1 MQKKK
6 KVFSKNDKLR
16 VRKSYYTFTEEYPQ
30 GFVRIE
36 RSKKRI
42 NKRQMRKALLYSL
55 CFLLISGLSYFV
67 LSVGL
72 NISYSPIENTDTG
85 SQIGEVPSVI
95 NEQGVK
101 ALYVPSDRL
110 GDETYLKNMTKQV
123 KKKNCNSVVIDFKTK
138 EGKLCYSSLQE
149 NAVAGKCALYDNDT
163 VRRAIDI
170 FETADITVIAGV
182 YCFEDPAV
190 AAADSSLAVKYMNTD
205 VSWLDGSDDKGG
217 KPWLN
222 PYSKN
227 VRSYLV
233 SVIKEINSFGVNVF
247 MLESLQFPGGEN
259 TGGATYP
266 GEKDKDSRNA
276 QLKST
281 LRAIKSAL
289 NESAVLIFSQS
300 AGDALEG
307 NDSIYFGSVTDIP
320 VYGVAVD
327 TRERPLSIAVDK
339 KTDFISILSMYSAIS
354 AGYTDKVIIPLIDTE
369 EYSYSYIRSM
379 QKSGFGSFILYSETG
394 EY

>member
-42 NKRQMRKALLYSL
+42 NKRQMRKALLYFL
-55 CFLLISGLSYFV
+55 CFLLISGLSYFA

>member
-16 VRKSYYTFTEEYPQ
+16 VRKSYYTFTKEYPQ

-42 NKRQMRKALLYSL
+42 NKRQIRKALLYLL
-55 CFLLISGLSYFV
+55 CFLLIAGLSYFA

-72 NISYSPIENTDTG
+72 NISYSPIEDADVGTQVEDA
-85 SQIGEVPSVI
+85 PSVI
-95 NEQGVK
+95 AEQGVK
-101 ALYVPSDRL
+101 ALYVPSGRL
-110 GDETYLKNMTKQV
+110 GDEGYLKDITRQV
-123 KKKNCNSVVIDFKTK
+123 KKKNANSVVIDFKTK

-163 VRRAIDI
+163 IRRAVDI
-170 FETADITVIAGV
+170 FENANITVIAGV
-182 YCFEDPAV
+182 YCFEDSAV
-190 AAADSSLAVKYMNTD
+190 ATADSSLAVKYMDTD
-205 VSWLDGSDDKGG
+205 VSWRDGSDDKGG

-222 PYSKN
+222 PYSEN
-227 VRSYLV
+227 VRNYLV

-247 MLESLQFPGGEN
+247 ILKSLQFPGGEN
-259 TGGATYP
+259 TDGATYP
-266 GEKDKDSRNA
+266 GEKNKESRNA

-281 LRAIKSAL
+281 LKDIKSAL
-289 NESAVLIFSQS
+289 NENALLIFSQS
-300 AGDALEG
+300 ASDAIEG
-307 NDSIYFGSVTDIP
+307 NDSIYFGPVTDMP

-327 TRERPLSIAVDK
+327 TRERPFSIAVDK
-339 KTDFISILSMYSAIS
+339 KTDFISILSMYSSIA
-354 AGYTDKVIIPLIDTE
+354 AGYKDKKIIPLIDAE